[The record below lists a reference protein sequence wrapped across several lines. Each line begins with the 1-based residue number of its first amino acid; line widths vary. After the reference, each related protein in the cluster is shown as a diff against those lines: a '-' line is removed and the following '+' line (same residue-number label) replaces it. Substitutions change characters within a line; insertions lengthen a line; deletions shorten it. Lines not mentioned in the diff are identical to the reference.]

1 MKKCIRGRSRDIM
14 KVLITGGS
22 GQLGYDV
29 IKVFKEKDIEI
40 VYPTSI
46 EMDITDKDNVNKVV
60 QDYKPDLVIHCA
72 AWTDVDKAEMLENK
86 DLVRK
91 INVEGTK
98 NIALACKMVDAKMIY
113 ISTDYVFD
121 GKGDVP
127 FDEESKSLEPLNY
140 YGKTKLEGE
149 YIVKDILSKYFI
161 VRTSWVYGIN
171 GNNFVKT
178 MIKLSKKYKEIRVV
192 NDQIGSPTYTLDL
205 ANFLYE
211 ISLSDKY
218 GIYHATNSGSYIS
231 WYDFSKEIFKKI
243 KSDIKVNP
251 VTTLEYGSKTLRPYN
266 SRLDKKKILN
276 NGFNELPSWEDA
288 LERFI
293 KVLEESGELDG

>member
-40 VYPTSI
+40 IYPTSI
-46 EMDITDKDNVNKVV
+46 EMDITDKDNVIKVI

-72 AWTDVDKAEMLENK
+72 AWTDVDKAEILENK

-121 GKGDVP
+121 GKGDIP

-149 YIVKDILSKYFI
+149 YIVKDILTKYFI

-178 MIKLSKKYKEIRVV
+178 MLRLGREKESLSVIY
-192 NDQIGSPTYTLDL
+192 DQIGTPTYATDL
-205 ANFLYE
+205 AIAIMDLVEKGFSGYTLYHYSNE
-211 ISLSDKY
+211 
-218 GIYHATNSGSYIS
+218 GVIS
-231 WYDFSKEIFKKI
+231 WYDFTKAIFEIAGITIPLQAIESFEYPTAAERPHYSVLNKRKI
-243 KSDIKVNP
+243 KEMGIHVPYWKDSLKVCME
-251 VTTLEYGSKTLRPYN
+251 LMKM
-266 SRLDKKKILN
+266 KIN
-276 NGFNELPSWEDA
+276 
-288 LERFI
+288 
-293 KVLEESGELDG
+293 